1 MIYDIMDKYLK
12 SIVSYLYVITC
23 LLLQRK
29 FGNII
34 HDIMQKYETVDV
46 SQLRKLERISIKIAK
61 AKLDIRFL
69 NYCKLYKVIP
79 KYIYILNYL
88 DV

>member
-69 NYCKLYKVIP
+69 NYCKLYNVIP
-79 KYIYILNYL
+79 KYIYILN
-88 DV
+88 